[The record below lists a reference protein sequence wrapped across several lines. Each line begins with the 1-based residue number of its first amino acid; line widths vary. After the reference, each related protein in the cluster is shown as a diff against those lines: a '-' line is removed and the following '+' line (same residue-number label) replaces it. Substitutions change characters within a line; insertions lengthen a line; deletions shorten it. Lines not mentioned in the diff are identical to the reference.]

1 MADLLFHALEL
12 PYVGNLPHFRVD
24 LVVRQTAKGFLVVRR
39 LAQLPDD
46 FELQRMAQDKP
57 YLVHAHLPLLVPPL
71 VAEPRAPDYLLT
83 DSERELVAWLH
94 LRLSR
99 SHARGEFFTRV
110 MIAMIDESL
119 AAIEGNKSEEPRTGF
134 YL

>member
-46 FELQRMAQDKP
+46 FELQRMAQDK
-57 YLVHAHLPLLVPPL
+57 ALPGSCAPATARASPGSRTQGTGLLVDRFGAGACRL
-71 VAEPRAPDYLLT
+71 AAFKAEP
-83 DSERELVAWLH
+83 
-94 LRLSR
+94 
-99 SHARGEFFTRV
+99 FTR
-110 MIAMIDESL
+110 
-119 AAIEGNKSEEPRTGF
+119 
-134 YL
+134 